1 MNYNLSETL
10 SPWKFWFHKKSTFK
24 GADRRHMEWQSTHF
38 QTKSR
43 RPFDNGKK
51 SHKTT
56 IYRHHNTYYFS
67 REMKMNWPEKAIA
80 ISISGKKSC
89 VKQETQTT
97 FPQKW
102 IWNDRRRQL
111 QSTYLARNLV
121 WHRAQICGERVLS
134 THFLRQAWHTLHS
147 PKASPNCP
155 LWCEAR
161 NPASSC
167 ETHKK
172 SPLLILL
179 QLGRFDVELG
189 FCEVCS
195 SGTKFSRRWRRSDGG
210 REVVGAEI
218 PGARSSIPSPA
229 FQGLECTHSPQS
241 APLSFN
247 SRLTQESVP
256 ARLSPRKEQDLWLK
270 RFKFKRRGQDEAEA
284 AFQLLLSEL

>member
-1 MNYNLSETL
+1 M
-10 SPWKFWFHKKSTFK
+10 
-24 GADRRHMEWQSTHF
+24 RRWITIYQRHCHPGNF
-38 QTKSR
+38 DFTKSPLLR
-43 RPFDNGKK
+43 VLTADTWNDKVRISRQKVEGPL
-51 SHKTT
+51 TT
-56 IYRHHNTYYFS
+56 
-67 REMKMNWPEKAIA
+67 EKNHTKPQYTDI
-80 ISISGKKSC
+80 I
-89 VKQETQTT
+89 TLTT
-97 FPQKW
+97 FPEKW
-102 IWNDRRRQL
+102 KWTDRKRQL
-111 QSTYLARNLV
+111 QSAYLARNLV